1 MYQSDVADKYKQNS
15 VQTMRPEE
23 LTLTLYNGLVKN
35 LMKAELALTEN
46 DIEITNN
53 SLVKAQDILYEF
65 VITLDMQY
73 EVANG
78 LALLY
83 DYMIN
88 RVAEANIKKDVEIVR
103 EVLKFAQDLRD
114 TWQEAMKLS
123 KGKVPEKEEQLAI
136 AK

>member
-35 LMKAELALTEN
+35 LMKAEFALTEN
-46 DIEITNN
+46 DIEVTNN

-78 LALLY
+78 LSLLY

-123 KGKVPEKEEQLAI
+123 KGKVPDKEEKLAI